1 MRTRLEPTV
10 GRVGSVVVRG
20 RGSVSGTSTR
30 GRGGRWVDGG
40 VVQRYI
46 VSRWTVAGWTEVRG
60 VSWLIPRS
68 SLLLQLL
75 LLLLLLQVHGMFVGQ
90 RASFAFDGVEHLF
103 LESDRALSTALLLL
117 SVGYI
122 AASSD
127 GRFSRT
133 KRAHVRVW
141 VLLLMLLIRRHVLT
155 TEVEV
160 EIVLMNILVR
170 VVESVLLDEPVRPVR
185 VVPIIVLVRHAS
197 IPIPN
202 VACTTVAVDVVVAIE
217 IGRRGHAALREHG
230 RCRKRQRGSSVDAA
244 AVLLLMMIARD
255 LRRVRG
261 GMIWIHVFVESDRMS
276 YLPSDEER

>member
-1 MRTRLEPTV
+1 VRTRLEPTV

-90 RASFAFDGVEHLF
+90 RAPFTFHGVEHLF
-103 LESDRALSTALLLL
+103 LESDRALSITLLLL
-117 SVGYI
+117 SVGYVS
-122 AASSD
+122 AASG
-127 GRFSRT
+127 GRFSRA
-133 KRAHVRVW
+133 KRADVRVW
-141 VLLLMLLIRRHVLT
+141 VLLLMLLIRHVLT

-170 VVESVLLDEPVRPVR
+170 GVESILLDEPVRPVR
-185 VVPIIVLVRHAS
+185 VVPIVVLVRDAS

-202 VACTTVAVDVVVAIE
+202 AACTTVAVDVVVAIE

-261 GMIWIHVFVESDRMS
+261 GMVWIHVFVESDRMS

>member
-1 MRTRLEPTV
+1 VRTRLEPTV

-46 VSRWTVAGWTEVRG
+46 VTRRMVTGWTEARG
-60 VSWLIPRS
+60 VSWRVRRS

-75 LLLLLLQVHGMFVGQ
+75 LLLLLLLQVHGMLVGQ

-127 GRFSRT
+127 GRFSRAE
-133 KRAHVRVW
+133 RAYIRVRI
-141 VLLLMLLIRRHVLT
+141 LLLMLLIRHIWT
-155 TEVEV
+155 TKVEV

-170 VVESVLLDEPVRPVR
+170 VVESILLDEPVRPVR

-197 IPIPN
+197 IPIAN
-202 VACTTVAVDVVVAIE
+202 AACTTVAVNIVVAIE
-217 IGRRGHAALREHG
+217 VGRRCHAALSEHG
-230 RCRKRQRGSSVDAA
+230 CCRKRQRGSSVDAA
-244 AVLLLMMIARD
+244 AVLLLMMIAWD
-255 LRRVRG
+255 LRRVG
-261 GMIWIHVFVESDRMS
+261 WSVIWIHDFR
-276 YLPSDEER
+276 RK